1 MVSALKSI
9 LRKQEFVY
17 KRARPRQLVVAL
29 VLSLA
34 TIGINPVSQSA
45 TAAPAGTSFST
56 EITKWGAK
64 QTTLSASQ
72 KLAVKRFVNK
82 HAATV
87 SSAECIAFQAPRAKK
102 VEASRIKTRAT
113 AACEEIQ
120 KHVLAVSTRV
130 SVLVTKVKSKQGR
143 VKINLLN
150 LPQGDSITGAPQGDS
165 ITGAPQGDSITGAG
179 LEKCKITSSGSGWN
193 SVGFPLTSRFGGSQ
207 SWKPLPSTGRI
218 RALVIG
224 VDFPNYPGKTQPA
237 VYVEEA
243 TKKNSEFFEAMSSG
257 AVKFEYTVL
266 PSYVR
271 MSKNAEAYGIG
282 SWGSGDYVSYYKEA
296 LSNAA
301 AEFEIGGYDV
311 AYVMASPETPASA
324 ITPGPAFPWS
334 ENTADGVVPLGTATG
349 GMPLGDQAFRW
360 MTHETGH
367 LFGLVDLYDVSGKVN
382 PGGSRH
388 TAFGWW
394 DIMSMNWGTFNLE
407 LNGWFRFQLGWIKN
421 SDVLCIEKDSLQG
434 GSVSISNLASQ
445 LPQRLV
451 VVRTGPQ
458 TVIVLERRSITRYA
472 PMLGSS
478 DLEGVLLYEVD
489 GAKNFQMAPVSIIRK
504 SDLRLDDSLSSAAL
518 KPGQSVS
525 FGGLEFAVTS
535 ESATESRVTI
545 NKSP

>member
-9 LRKQEFVY
+9 LRKQQFGY

-34 TIGINPVSQSA
+34 TIGINPISQSA
-45 TAAPAGTSFST
+45 IAAPAGTSFST
-56 EITKWGAK
+56 EIIKWGAN

-72 KLAVKRFVNK
+72 KLIVKRFVNK

-102 VEASRIKTRAT
+102 VEASRIKKRAT
-113 AACEEIQ
+113 ATCEEIQ
-120 KHVLAVSTRV
+120 KHVSLVSTKV
-130 SVLVTKVKSKQGR
+130 SASVTKVKSKQGR
-143 VKINLLN
+143 VKINLLY
-150 LPQGDSITGAPQGDS
+150 L
-165 ITGAPQGDSITGAG
+165 PQGDSITGAG

-193 SVGFPLTSRFGGSQ
+193 SVGFPLTSRFGGGQ
-207 SWKPLPSTGRI
+207 SWKPLPSTGTI

-224 VDFPNYPGKTQPA
+224 VDFPNYPGQTQPA

-243 TKKNSEFFEAMSSG
+243 TKQNSEFFETMSSG

-311 AYVMASPETPASA
+311 AYVMASPQTPASA
-324 ITPGPAFPWS
+324 ITPGPAFPWP
-334 ENTADGVVPLGTATG
+334 ENTADGIVPLGTATG
-349 GMPLGDQAFRW
+349 GMPLGDRAFRW

-489 GAKNFQMAPVSIIRK
+489 GAKDFQMAPVSIIRK